1 MKQLYPDAQ
10 SINLSPKVDIALF
23 QKIDKF
29 GIRKKRRKKYFFKK
43 NFFCDIESDID
54 IDIESNIEL
63 ISLNSKSDSDSP
75 KNLVF
80 FTN

>member
-29 GIRKKRRKKYFFKK
+29 GIRKKRRKKSFFKK